1 MKFLNFN
8 IFFFSLAFLL
18 VGCSTIQNLDKYD
31 EYKKAPA
38 HDKRLVLPKD
48 MNAKVIEKHYAVPKA
63 ESNGSTGVSIEP
75 PRDNM
80 DW

>member
-1 MKFLNFN
+1 MKYLKFN
-8 IFFFSLAFLL
+8 IVFFGLAFLL
-18 VGCSTIQNLDKYD
+18 VGCSTIQNLDKND
-31 EYKKAPA
+31 EYKNATA

-48 MNAKVIEKHYAVPKA
+48 MKANVIEKHYAVPKA

-80 DW
+80 GW